1 MRLRFFIAGV
11 LAAVLCAGQPLLS
24 QSDTD
29 VRFTVVPAGPG
40 SIVVNVA
47 GLRPVPDGA
56 GRTTL
61 NTDKYSFRP
70 DSTFL
75 PEIRLI
81 LGVPHDAENLRV
93 EIPERKAVAMS
104 SRMQGTLRESTGA
117 VEVFPGGEMRGIRTV
132 GLLYRPFHREGG
144 QILCDTASQI
154 RISWD
159 RSGGMS
165 DRIPV
170 KEYREI
176 PSIAAGLQATILNY
190 AQAQQWRT
198 TMAPSATRL
207 AGASGWGLDEPSL
220 VISVP
225 NEGVYTLTGADLASA
240 GLPSG
245 VNVADLRMRNRD
257 ERVPLF
263 VVDGGASGVLDADDE
278 FLFRGKRNP
287 GDSGIYYSEITDTNV
302 YILTWS
308 GGAGAAP
315 VAAGTGR
322 PQIDRLLT
330 AYDSTFHFEREEQW
344 FGGLRLRIEGDEAT
358 LFVNERVQQER
369 FYWRDVALANQV
381 PLEFTCSPVYDQDG
395 QSTLNIMVAGGIYDP
410 MEFDGTS
417 FPVMQNLDV
426 YLNGIDIGTVTVQD
440 TSEVVVSLSF
450 QTNYLVNGT
459 NTLRFILQPID
470 QEGIIRNSI
479 RIDYLELEGSWL
491 PLSDGGPLVLPV
503 SSQQNAGMPI
513 LGFAEAPDRAVFAD
527 HTLETDSLEK
537 GLLFRLT
544 SRNDAN
550 IRNYPGFFAV
560 VGDEQIE
567 SPGNSLGISII
578 EVEPGSEGGRIVRS
592 EHFSTIRDDWA
603 QRFADA
609 ADFVADVEPGNI
621 VLAGLAFGTARQ
633 PGDVPEDFIREFELL
648 GSTIIGKESLF
659 VGGWCFAAQKGSPGT
674 AVEAYSRNNRGT
686 TLNAFFPDSDGNSW
700 RAVVPVSGDTP
711 GEVLVGKTRKPELR
725 YHEKDELLAGEN
737 QADMIMIVHPRFRA
751 EAERLAEHRR
761 NFSNLTVKLVDI
773 YQIYDEFNDGV
784 KSPVAIRRFLQYAD
798 SNWAAPKPGYV
809 VLFGDASWD
818 AAHRMEGSVMVD
830 YVPSFGVPSSDHIY
844 TVAFGD
850 TTLMPRQYLG
860 RLPVKTEQEAR
871 DVVDKIIEYDLQPP
885 ARWHKKFVFGTG
897 GDSVFQRDKLKGYAE
912 NYVLTYITPAT
923 FYGEGLVIARSGD
936 TDEELRLPKVN
947 DPDGALVREELHK
960 GALWFDFNGHG
971 STTTIDL
978 NYGVPENFD
987 NDDRYFVLSTWSCQ
1001 TGLFSEPSASLRN
1014 EGFVT
1019 VAGKGSIAS
1028 IGATSFS
1035 FTDVDNQIRTQLYAN
1050 ITEMQESR
1058 SIGELFM
1065 NAKYEMFVSANFG
1078 AFENIRTHSRNHVMS
1093 YNLLGDP
1100 AMHLA
1105 LDFTPELALPTESAT
1120 LTNDRNGTPDLGDT
1134 VAVVKADLW
1143 SYGSLLPQQFLDS
1156 GVVVSATLQNENGD
1170 AIVLTDTVKGLTR
1183 FQSLEF
1189 RFPLAEEP
1197 GEYLIRIVAD
1207 PQEEVGETYREDNVL
1222 TFNFLLRGS
1231 QPLTLEP
1238 LAYAL
1243 LPKYDDVTIRV
1254 LNPQSGPGARFELD
1268 TVPTFDSPGLI
1279 SSDAVGKVTETELVT
1294 LWDFSI
1300 PEQLRS
1306 AQTFWWK
1313 AVSTSGNAGDAE
1325 KFPLIESFSVRSN
1338 VVGHAV
1344 QLEGL
1349 KQLAETRI
1357 EDLTNT
1363 AEGVGPGTRQVPIA
1377 ITAIG
1382 QSRIDT
1388 LPGSPQLQVSSFL
1401 SMIIGTREYR
1411 VNAPAGINILVLPE
1425 NDITPVAD
1433 TVFNVSNIDFDE
1445 NVRLEAFEDFVA
1457 NVVQPGQRVL
1467 LASSGTSFQVDTRYE
1482 NGVERLITVL
1492 KTLGSTIADD
1502 LDIEDS
1508 YILIG
1513 GKGIPSDQVKESWLQ
1528 ALPLRRA
1535 GEFPPFTASL
1545 RDTVTAI
1552 PRGGR
1557 WTSPVF
1563 GPATSWR
1570 NARFILGANSSAA
1583 VEVAVVGIKRD
1594 GVRDTV
1600 ARTAVSFDNPVVD
1613 LTTFD
1618 SLVYPRIELVGQF
1631 TNDTALRLRA
1641 AKVDFQ
1647 PSPELA
1653 IVPST
1658 VVLSSDSVL
1667 QGDPVAVEAT
1677 IANLTSFQS
1686 ARSVLTTLNPVGE
1699 VSTLPVD
1706 STRTGE
1712 ILPLDSVRVTL
1723 DIDTRRMQS
1732 NRLFVLN
1739 TNAVDLPSEPYIH
1752 NNRQSL
1758 PILRIGPDGIPP
1770 GFAIYADECRLIS
1783 GDFVPPDASLEVRVY
1798 DNSLIELDS
1807 TASVTMVL
1815 DNKWITALEGGGVF
1829 QPVDKGD
1836 DDLVGLFRYSPPEPL
1851 EDGPH
1856 DLRVFIKDAAGNGD
1870 TSEVIT
1876 FFVERDLGLRQ
1887 VLNWPNPFERETSFT
1902 FILTGE
1908 GEPESGEIAIYTPA
1922 GRKIRTIRLYPG
1934 DVKIGFNKVDWDGL
1948 DEDRDRL
1955 ANGVYFYRLKV
1966 KVGDQTVEAIEKI
1979 AVLR

>member
-1 MRLRFFIAGV
+1 MRLRFFIAAV
-11 LAAVLCAGQPLLS
+11 LAFVLCSGHPLLS
-24 QSDTD
+24 QSD
-29 VRFTVVPAGPG
+29 VQFSVVPAGAG
-40 SIVVNVA
+40 SMEVNVA
-47 GLRPVPDGA
+47 GLRPVQA
-56 GRTTL
+56 QSGRTEL
-61 NTDKYSFRP
+61 NTAKYSFRS
-70 DSTFL
+70 DSASL

-81 LGVPHDAENLRV
+81 LGVPFDAENFRV
-93 EIPERKAVAMS
+93 EVLDREGMVVNNADRS
-104 SRMQGTLRESTGA
+104 TTLRESAVGA
-117 VEVFPGGEMRGIRTV
+117 EVFAGGEMRGIRTV
-132 GLLYRPFHREGG
+132 GLLYQPFRREGG
-144 QILCDTASQI
+144 QILCDTSSRI
-154 RISWD
+154 RVSWD
-159 RSGGMS
+159 RSGGAG
-165 DRIPV
+165 DRVAV
-170 KEYREI
+170 KEYNEI
-176 PSIAAGLQATILNY
+176 PSIAAGLKATILNY
-190 AQAQQWRT
+190 DQAQRWRT
-198 TMAPSATRL
+198 TIAPSATRL

-225 NEGVYTLTGADLASA
+225 NTGAYTLTGADITASGA
-240 GLPSG
+240 PSG
-245 VNVADLRMRNRD
+245 LNIADLRMKNMD
-257 ERVPLF
+257 EWVPLF
-263 VVDGGASGVLDADDE
+263 VIDGGAPGVLDAGDE
-278 FLFRGKRNP
+278 ILFRGDRNP
-287 GDSGIYYSEITDTNV
+287 GDVGIYYSEITDTNV

-322 PQIDRLLT
+322 PQFDRML
-330 AYDSTFHFEREEQW
+330 ASYDSTFHFEKEEQW
-344 FGGLRLRIEGDEAT
+344 FGGLRLRVQGDEAT
-358 LFVNERVQQER
+358 LFVTERVQQER
-369 FYWRDVALANQV
+369 FYWRDVAFANQV
-381 PLEFTCSPVYDQDG
+381 PLEFACSPVYDQDG
-395 QSTLNIMVAGGIYDP
+395 QSTLKIMIAGGIYDP

-417 FPVMQNLDV
+417 FPVFQNLDV
-426 YLNGIDIGTVTVQD
+426 YLNGINIGTVTVQD
-440 TSEVVVSLSF
+440 TSEVVETLSF
-450 QTNYLVNGT
+450 QTNYLINGT
-459 NTLRFILQPID
+459 NKLRFILQPIN
-470 QEGIIRNSI
+470 QEGIIRNSV
-479 RIDYLELEGSWL
+479 RIDYLELEGNWL
-491 PLSDGGPLVLPV
+491 PLSDGGPLILPTSSESNAGLPV
-503 SSQQNAGMPI
+503 
-513 LGFAEAPDRAVFAD
+513 LGFTEAPDRAVFSD
-527 HTLETDSLEK
+527 HTLETDSLQK

-560 VGDEQIE
+560 VGGEQIE

-578 EVEPGSEGGRIVRS
+578 EVEPNSEGGRVVRS

-609 ADFVADVEPGNI
+609 AGFVADVEPGNI

-633 PGDVPEDFIREFELL
+633 PGDVPENFIREFEQL
-648 GSTIIGKESLF
+648 GSKIVGKESLF
-659 VGGWCFAAQKGSPGT
+659 VGGWCFAARKGSPGT

-686 TLNAFFPDSDGNSW
+686 TLNAFLADDGGNSW
-700 RAVVPVSGDTP
+700 KAVVPVSGNVP
-711 GEVLVGKTRKPELR
+711 GEVLVGKTKKPALR
-725 YHEKDELLAGEN
+725 YHEKDELLSSDN
-737 QADMIMIVHPRFRA
+737 QADMILIVHPRFWA

-773 YQIYDEFNDGV
+773 YQIYDEFNHGV
-784 KSPVAIRRFLQYAD
+784 KSPEAIRRFLQYAD
-798 SNWAAPKPGYV
+798 SNWAAPQPAYV

-818 AAHRMEGSVMVD
+818 AAQRMDGSVMVD

-912 NYVLTYITPAT
+912 GYVLAYITPAT
-923 FYGEGLVIARSGD
+923 FYGEGVVIARSGD

-947 DPDGALVREELHK
+947 DPDGALAREELHK

-987 NDDRYFVLSTWSCQ
+987 NADRYFVLSTWSCQ
-1001 TGLFSEPSASLRN
+1001 TGLFSEPTASLRN
-1014 EGFVT
+1014 EGFLT
-1019 VAGKGSIAS
+1019 AANKGSIAS

-1035 FTDVDNQIRTQLYAN
+1035 FTDVDNEIRTQLYAN
-1050 ITEMQESR
+1050 ITEMPESR

-1065 NAKYEMFVSANFG
+1065 HAKYEMFVSANFG
-1078 AFENIRTHSRNHVMS
+1078 AFENIHTHSRNHVMS

-1105 LDFTPELALPTESAT
+1105 LDFTPELALPEENAT

-1134 VAVVKADLW
+1134 VAIVKADLW

-1156 GVVVSATLQNENGD
+1156 GVVVSATLLNEKGD
-1170 AIVLTDTVKGLTR
+1170 AIVLMDTVKGLTR
-1183 FQSLEF
+1183 FQNLEF

-1207 PQEEVGETYREDNVL
+1207 PQEKVGETYREDNVL
-1222 TFNFLLRGS
+1222 TFNFLLRGA

-1243 LPKYDDVTIRV
+1243 LPGYDDLTIRV
-1254 LNPQSGPGARFELD
+1254 LNPQTGPGARFELD
-1268 TVPTFDSPGLI
+1268 TVPGFDSPGLI
-1279 SSDAVGKVTETELVT
+1279 SSDETGKVTETELVT
-1294 LWDFSI
+1294 YWELSI
-1300 PEQLRS
+1300 PESLRS
-1306 AQTFWWK
+1306 APTFWWK
-1313 AVSTSGNAGDAE
+1313 AVSTSGNPDDAE
-1325 KFPLIESFSVRSN
+1325 KFPLVESFSVRSN

-1344 QLEGL
+1344 QLEGMR
-1349 KQLAETRI
+1349 QMAETRI

-1411 VNAPAGINILVLPE
+1411 VNAPAGINILVLPPG
-1425 NDITPVAD
+1425 DITPVAD
-1433 TVFNVSNIDFDE
+1433 TVFNVSSLDFE
-1445 NVRLEAFEDFVA
+1445 EAVRLEAFEDFVE

-1482 NGVERLITVL
+1482 NGKERLITAL
-1492 KTLGSTIADD
+1492 KALGSTVADD

-1513 GKGIPSDQVKESWLQ
+1513 GKGIAADQIKESWIQ

-1535 GEFPPFTASL
+1535 GEFPPFATSL

-1570 NARFILGANSSAA
+1570 NARFILGANSPASID
-1583 VEVAVVGIKRD
+1583 VAVVGIKRD

-1600 ARTAVSFDNPVVD
+1600 ARSTVSFSSPIVD

-1618 SLVYPRIELVGQF
+1618 SLVYPRIELVGHF
-1631 TNDTALRLRA
+1631 TNDTALRLRT
-1641 AKVDFQ
+1641 AKLDFQ

-1658 VVLSSDSVL
+1658 IDMSADSIL
-1667 QGDPVAVEAT
+1667 QGDPVTVEAT
-1677 IANLTSFQS
+1677 VANLTSFQS
-1686 ARSVLTTLNPVGE
+1686 ARSILSSLNPVGE
-1699 VSTLPVD
+1699 ISTLPVD
-1706 STRTGE
+1706 SMRVEE
-1712 ILPLDSVRVTL
+1712 IRPLDSVRVKL
-1723 DIDTRRMQS
+1723 AIDTRRMQS

-1739 TNAVDLPSEPYIH
+1739 TNAVDQPSEPYIH

-1770 GFAIYADECRLIS
+1770 GFAIYADECRLIN
-1783 GDFVPPDASLEVRVY
+1783 GDYVAPDASLEVRVY

-1815 DNKWITALEGGGVF
+1815 DNKWITALEGGGIF
-1829 QPVDKGD
+1829 QPIDKGD

-1902 FILTGE
+1902 FVLTGE
-1908 GEPESGEIAIYTPA
+1908 GEPESGEIAVYTPA

-1966 KVGDQTVEAIEKI
+1966 KVGDQTVEAVEKI